1 MATNKPRGHTVRR
14 SRSNHAVSA
23 KKDNDPATRYQKNF
37 NVALDRW
44 LAESV
49 LHEYDEDDEKAV
61 QDIRYKLL
69 TGKGAEQSV
78 NICASIVCMNKYQ
91 QHGRSGASKSNN
103 VSRVCNAARYG
114 QSKKASVKKVW
125 CRYRTAKARIS
136 TFITLPT

>member
-69 TGKGAEQSV
+69 TGKGAEQ
-78 NICASIVCMNKYQ
+78 
-91 QHGRSGASKSNN
+91 
-103 VSRVCNAARYG
+103 
-114 QSKKASVKKVW
+114 
-125 CRYRTAKARIS
+125 
-136 TFITLPT
+136 